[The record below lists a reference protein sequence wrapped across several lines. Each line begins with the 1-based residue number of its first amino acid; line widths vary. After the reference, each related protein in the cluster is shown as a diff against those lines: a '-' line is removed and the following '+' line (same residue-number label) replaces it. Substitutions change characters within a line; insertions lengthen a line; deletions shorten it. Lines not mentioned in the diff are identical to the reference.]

1 MEKLTTYYDQPYVVI
16 ELPERY
22 LDLIPDKLCIKIGA
36 DDENRPYKI
45 LLGNRE
51 ELDFINRIMER
62 FNMELTHCDY
72 IKVVSLVRTRTK
84 PNKNIEPPPFQLVS
98 EGYKPI

>member
-1 MEKLTTYYDQPYVVI
+1 
-16 ELPERY
+16 
-22 LDLIPDKLCIKIGA
+22 LDLIPDELCIKIGV

-45 LLGNRE
+45 LLGNRK

-62 FNMELTHCDY
+62 FNMELTDCDY
-72 IKVVSLVRTRTK
+72 IKVVSLVRTK
-84 PNKNIEPPPFQLVS
+84 PDKSIEPPPFQVVS